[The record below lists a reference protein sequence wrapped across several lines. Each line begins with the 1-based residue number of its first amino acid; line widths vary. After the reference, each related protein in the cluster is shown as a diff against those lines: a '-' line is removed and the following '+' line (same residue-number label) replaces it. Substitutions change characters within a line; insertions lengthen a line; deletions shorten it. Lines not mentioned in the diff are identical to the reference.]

1 MKDKFVD
8 ALRRLQTMQCD
19 IMASASGMEMDLN
32 SSSTKDA
39 KYIHCIIY
47 IGGKLE
53 KSSFICRMNTANEVE
68 NMLNEI
74 KSIVYG
80 DKRQSN
86 ASLASGAGNERK
98 HWKAVG

>member
-1 MKDKFVD
+1 MKDNLYY

-19 IMASASGMEMDLN
+19 IMASASGMEMDIN
-32 SSSTKDA
+32 SSNKEDA
-39 KYIHCIIY
+39 KYIHCIIH
-47 IGGKLE
+47 IGGKCVS
-53 KSSFICRMNTANEVE
+53 SSFICRLDTANEVD

-80 DKRQSN
+80 DKRQSD

-98 HWKAVG
+98 QWQAVG